1 MRVTSARLGTS
12 AGSSVQGTAEP
23 PTTHVRVDA
32 LPTCPFVFPPQQ
44 YAEPSVV
51 TPHV

>member
-1 MRVTSARLGTS
+1 MRVTSARPGTS
-12 AGSSVQGTAEP
+12 AGSSVQGTLEA
-23 PTTHVRVDA
+23 PTTQLRVDA

-44 YAEPSVV
+44 YADPSVV